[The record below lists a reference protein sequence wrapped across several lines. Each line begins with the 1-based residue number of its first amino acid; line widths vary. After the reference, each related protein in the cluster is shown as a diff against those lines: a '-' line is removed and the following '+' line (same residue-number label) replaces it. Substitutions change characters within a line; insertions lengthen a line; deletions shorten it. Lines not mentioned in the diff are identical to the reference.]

1 MSGLLR
7 SRARRVGLR
16 DRVAQYGGDVAFPA
30 ELDLATPD
38 HETTFV
44 ERTSWGMRLTAAL
57 DLARIDLS
65 PGRFVLFSFLGTIA
79 AVLLFTAITGS
90 GLFAVLG
97 LIAGPL
103 GARWIVR
110 WRIAKQRRLFAD
122 QLGGAVQAI
131 ASAMRTGHSFIGAFS
146 QYLEHAPEPTAT
158 EFRRLVADERL
169 GVPLETALNRVVE
182 RMDNRDLRQVALVS
196 VLQRET
202 GGNGAEALDR
212 VVGNIRAR
220 DDLRRLVRTLTAQ
233 GRMAQAVLSGLP
245 VVTLLALRAIGGEQM
260 NSLFHTGYGRALIL
274 LSALL
279 VITGATW
286 IGRIVKI
293 EV

>member
-1 MSGLLR
+1 
-7 SRARRVGLR
+7 
-16 DRVAQYGGDVAFPA
+16 
-30 ELDLATPD
+30 
-38 HETTFV
+38 
-44 ERTSWGMRLTAAL
+44 
-57 DLARIDLS
+57 
-65 PGRFVLFSFLGTIA
+65 
-79 AVLLFTAITGS
+79 
-90 GLFAVLG
+90 
-97 LIAGPL
+97 
-103 GARWIVR
+103 
-110 WRIAKQRRLFAD
+110 
-122 QLGGAVQAI
+122 
-131 ASAMRTGHSFIGAFS
+131 MRTGHSFVGAFS

-182 RMDNRDLRQVALVS
+182 RMDNRDLRQVGLVS

-245 VVTLLALRAIGGEQM
+245 LVTLLALRAIGGEQM
-260 NSLFHTGYGRALIL
+260 NSLFHTGYGRGLIL

-279 VITGATW
+279 VLGGAAW